1 MLHAAGE
8 LAKLLWW
15 LRYCSD
21 FMNVFQPTQFGKYQ
35 LLDKIAVGGM
45 AELYRAKL
53 TGVQGFEKLIA
64 IKKIL
69 PNLSEEDNLITAF
82 IDEAKLAALLHH
94 ENIVQI
100 YDFGS
105 MDDQYFIAMEY
116 LFGKDLRTIRQTA
129 KKRDMPLVMENI
141 LYIVARICAG
151 LDYSHNLKDL
161 QGKPLNII
169 HRDIN
174 PQNIFITYEGQVKI
188 IDFGIAK
195 AANHNTKTRENLIKG
210 KLAYMSPEQAN
221 GQHIDHRSD
230 IFSTGII
237 LYELLAI
244 RRMFK
249 GETMHVLSLVR
260 EAQFDPPEEVI
271 PNLPTKLNDIL
282 HKALAKDP
290 DKRYQSAGDMLADV
304 EECAFDLSLRP
315 NTRNFAG
322 YLKELFEEE
331 FVEEELALWAKS
343 RIFEAGENETEDNS
357 LSKAEK
363 YDHTV
368 VLGDAKTNDKRD
380 RFRQTFMAGMT
391 RQLTYLLKLLRRDKQ
406 ASANNNSKPSRK
418 PRRMNLRS
426 AALMPGLVVLAFFL
440 VVAFGIK
447 QISFSRSQPQDSALA
462 AVPSVSDQEAATS
475 KLEAAKAALE
485 AKRYTLAAALIEEI
499 LSDVPSMIN
508 SVSNVYVKALQGQA
522 ADLIKTDPE
531 QAGKLLRQALEME
544 PDNISML
551 SNLGY
556 VYMSRKNY
564 SKAIETYMKAAELAP
579 KLPDT
584 FFNLG
589 YVYAVTENYQQAK
602 LMYSR
607 VVELAPPFTDE
618 ALFNLAVINEKLGEH
633 KQCIKNLE
641 QAVSLNPR
649 NESAKKYLRRLKKKT
664 GAKG

>member
-8 LAKLLWW
+8 LAKSPWRLQ
-15 LRYCSD
+15 YCSD
-21 FMNVFQPTQFGKYQ
+21 FMNLFQPTQFGKYQ

-69 PNLSEEDNLITAF
+69 PNLSEEENLITAF

-129 KKRDMPLVMENI
+129 KKRDMPLGIENI

-237 LYELLAI
+237 LYELLAV
-244 RRMFK
+244 RRMFE

-271 PNLPTKLNDIL
+271 PKLPAKLNEIL
-282 HKALAKDP
+282 HKSLAKDP

-343 RIFEAGENETEDNS
+343 RIFEAGESETEDNS
-357 LSKAEK
+357 LSKEESH
-363 YDHTV
+363 DHTA
-368 VLGDAKTNDKRD
+368 VLGDADTNDKLG
-380 RFRQTFMAGMT
+380 RFRRTFLTGMT
-391 RQLTYLLKLLRRDKQ
+391 RRLTHLFKLLQRGKQ
-406 ASANNNSKPSRK
+406 AQTNNSKA
-418 PRRMNLRS
+418 PRRPGRMSLKS
-426 AALMPGLVVLAFFL
+426 AALMPGLVVLAFL
-440 VVAFGIK
+440 MVVAFGIK
-447 QISFSRSQPQDSALA
+447 QISFSRSQPEASAFA
-462 AVPSVSDQEAATS
+462 ATPSVSDQEAANS
-475 KLEAAKAALE
+475 KLAAAKAALE

-499 LSDVPSMIN
+499 LSDDPSMIN
-508 SVSNVYVKALQGQA
+508 SVANVYVKVLQGQA
-522 ADLIKTDPE
+522 ADLIKTDSE

-544 PDNISML
+544 PDNISVL

-564 SKAIETYMKAAELAP
+564 SKAIETYLKAGELAP
-579 KLPDT
+579 QLPDT

-589 YVYAVTENYQQAK
+589 YVYAVTEDYPQAK
-602 LMYSR
+602 QMYSR

-641 QAVSLNPR
+641 KAISLNPS
-649 NESAKKYLRRLKKKT
+649 NESAKKYLHRLKKKT

>member
-1 MLHAAGE
+1 LHAAIAPAE
-8 LAKLLWW
+8 QAKLSCRLQHRW
-15 LRYCSD
+15 D
-21 FMNVFQPTQFGKYQ
+21 FMTVFQPTQFGKYQ

-69 PNLSEEDNLITAF
+69 PHLSEEENLITAF

-105 MDDQYFIAMEY
+105 MDNEYFIAMEF
-116 LFGKDLRTIRQTA
+116 LFGKDLRTLRQTA
-129 KKRDMPLVMENI
+129 KKRDMPLGMENI
-141 LYIVARICAG
+141 LYIIARICAG

-161 QGKPLNII
+161 QGQPQNII

-221 GQHIDHRSD
+221 GRCIDHRSD

-237 LYELLAI
+237 MYELLAV
-244 RRMFK
+244 RRMFE
-249 GETMHVLSLVR
+249 GGTMHVLSLVR
-260 EAQFDPPEEVI
+260 EAQYDPPEEVI
-271 PNLPTKLNDIL
+271 PNLPAKLNDIL
-282 HKALAKDP
+282 RKALAKDP
-290 DKRYQSAGDMLADV
+290 EERYQSAGDMLADV
-304 EECAFDLSLRP
+304 EECAFELSLRP
-315 NTRNFAG
+315 NARNFAQ
-322 YLKELFEEE
+322 YMKELFEEE

-343 RIFEAGENETEDNS
+343 KIFEAVENETEDSPPAKEGTSDNTII
-357 LSKAEK
+357 LTKAVLNEK
-363 YDHTV
+363 LAQFKQTLFKGMRRQMAK
-368 VLGDAKTNDKRD
+368 VLRVDKRSPSKKSEP
-380 RFRQTFMAGMT
+380 
-391 RQLTYLLKLLRRDKQ
+391 LKKPMRR
-406 ASANNNSKPSRK
+406 
-418 PRRMNLRS
+418 NLKS
-426 AALMPGLVVLAFFL
+426 AALMPGMVVLAFL
-440 VVAFGIK
+440 VMVAFGIK
-447 QISFSRSQPQDSALA
+447 QISFSRSQPEASTFSPPSPPA
-462 AVPSVSDQEAATS
+462 AEAVEIS
-475 KLEAAKAALE
+475 KLTAAKAAIE
-485 AKRYTLAAALIEEI
+485 AKRYALASTLIEEI
-499 LSDVPSMIN
+499 MASDPSMIH
-508 SVSNVYVKALQGQA
+508 SVAAFYVKALQGQA
-522 ADLIKTDPE
+522 ADLIKTDAE
-531 QAGKLLRQALEME
+531 QARKLLLQALEMD
-544 PDNISML
+544 PGNISVL

-556 VYMSRKNY
+556 IYMTRKNY
-564 SKAIETYMKAAELAP
+564 PKAMETYLKVADLAP
-579 KLPDT
+579 RQPDT

-602 LMYSR
+602 QMYRR
-607 VVELAPPFTDE
+607 VVELAPTFTDE

-649 NESAKKYLRRLKKKT
+649 NESAKRYLNRLKKKT

>member
-1 MLHAAGE
+1 MT
-8 LAKLLWW
+8 
-15 LRYCSD
+15 
-21 FMNVFQPTQFGKYQ
+21 VFQPTQFGKYQ

-45 AELYRAKL
+45 AELFRAKL

-69 PNLSEEDNLITAF
+69 PNLSGEDNLITSF

-105 MDDQYFIAMEY
+105 IDNEYFLAMEF
-116 LFGKDLRTIRQTA
+116 LFGKDLRIIRQTA
-129 KKRDMPLVMENI
+129 KKRDLPLGIENI
-141 LYIVARICAG
+141 LYIISRICAG

-161 QGKPLNII
+161 QGQPLNII

-221 GQHIDHRSD
+221 GQAIDHRSD

-237 LYELLAI
+237 LYELLAV

-260 EAQFDPPEEVI
+260 EAQYDPPEEVI
-271 PNLPTKLNDIL
+271 PNLPAKLNDIL
-282 HKALAKDP
+282 RRALAKDP
-290 DKRYQSAGDMLADV
+290 QDRYQSAGDMLADV
-304 EECAFDLSLRP
+304 EECAFELSLRP
-315 NTRNFAG
+315 NTRNFAQ
-322 YLKELFEEE
+322 YMKELFEEE
-331 FVEEELALWAKS
+331 FIEEELALWAKS
-343 RIFEAGENETEDNS
+343 RIYEAGENQTEDSPPALEETHDNTIV
-357 LSKAEK
+357 LTKAFLNEK
-363 YDHTV
+363 
-368 VLGDAKTNDKRD
+368 LKR
-380 RFRQTFMAGMT
+380 FKHILFKSAW
-391 RQLTYLLKLLRRDKQ
+391 RQLAKIVQ
-406 ASANNNSKPSRK
+406 VVQRK
-418 PRRMNLRS
+418 PAQKSNPSKKPRQRGLKF
-426 AALMPGLVVLAFFL
+426 AALMPGLVAIVFL
-440 VVAFGIK
+440 VVVALGIK
-447 QISFSRSQPQDSALA
+447 QISFSRSEPEASTLSSQPAPIAEAAENSKLKAAKQALDTKRYALA
-462 AVPSVSDQEAATS
+462 T
-475 KLEAAKAALE
+475 
-485 AKRYTLAAALIEEI
+485 TLIEEI
-499 LSDVPSMIN
+499 IASKPAMMS
-508 SVSNVYVKALQGQA
+508 SVSELYVKALQGQA
-522 ADLIKTDPE
+522 TDLVKTDPE
-531 QAGKLLRQALEME
+531 QAEKLLAKALEMA
-544 PDNISML
+544 PHDVSVL

-556 VYMSRKNY
+556 TFMARKNY
-564 SKAIETYMKAAELAP
+564 PRAIETYLKVAELAP
-579 KLPDT
+579 QLPDT

-589 YVYAVTENYQQAK
+589 YVYAVTEDYQQAK
-602 LMYSR
+602 QMYRR
-607 VVELAPPFTDE
+607 VVELAPTFTDE

-649 NESAKKYLRRLKKKT
+649 NESAKRYLQRMKKKT